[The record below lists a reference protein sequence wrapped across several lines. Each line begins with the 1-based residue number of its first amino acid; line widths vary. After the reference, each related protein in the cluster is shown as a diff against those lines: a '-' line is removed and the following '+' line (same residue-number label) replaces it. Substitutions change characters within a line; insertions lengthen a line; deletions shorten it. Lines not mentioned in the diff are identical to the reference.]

1 MDISRKNQEQIAGDN
16 STQNQVVGTQ
26 NNTYVTVTGMSI
38 PDVTEFTTTVSKQVT
53 QQALSLCTQVAYDVA
68 LKRMQDFESV
78 WLPRVEYMEKAIDN
92 FADPKFQFMLRDAN
106 ITAAKSSRKEDLS
119 MLSELLACHIEKG
132 SDIKIDAGINKAIN
146 IVNEVDI
153 DSLCA
158 LTVVLC
164 VLNIVPAKGNIDDGL
179 TVLNELYTKLLNQP
193 LPEGDAWI
201 DNLNVVGAINV
212 LSGKFNSVAELL
224 STRLEGYLCVGIKSG
239 TQEHER
245 ALEILEQNKFSK
257 EFLRP
262 HELLPEY
269 LRLSVVNF
277 SDSREELKPIFALY
291 SKDKSLM
298 QTVRSNFMSK
308 WNSYQVLR
316 TVKEWFDKI
325 PIFIRINSVGKALA
339 QTNAKRCYPEFPDI
353 I

>member
-26 NNTYVTVTGMSI
+26 NNTYVTVTGTSI
-38 PDVTEFTTTVSKQVT
+38 PDVTEFTATVSKQVT

-68 LKRMQDFESV
+68 LKRMQEFESV
-78 WLPRVEYMEKAIDN
+78 WIPRVEHMEKAIDN

-132 SDIKIDAGINKAIN
+132 NDIKIDAGINKAIN

-164 VLNIVPAKGNIDDGL
+164 VLNIVPDQGNIDDGVK
-179 TVLNELYTKLLNQP
+179 VLNEFYAKLLSQP

-201 DNLNVVGAINV
+201 DNLNVVGAINI
-212 LSGKFNSVAELL
+212 LTGNFPKFDELL

-239 TQEHER
+239 TREHER
-245 ALEILEQNKFSK
+245 ALEILEQNHFSK

-269 LRLSVVNF
+269 LRLSVVNC
-277 SDSREELKPIFALY
+277 SNSQEKLKPIFALY

-316 TVKEWFDKI
+316 TVKEWFDEI
-325 PIFIRINSVGKALA
+325 PFFIKVNSVGKALA
-339 QTNAKRCYPEFPDI
+339 QTNAKRCYPEFPDLI
-353 I
+353 